1 MHWADINAALY
12 KAGSSPGQIAA
23 HENTQPSFVS
33 RVIRGQDTSYRIAS
47 YLSVVTGIPLSR
59 LFPDGRYDTPP
70 PPGGRK
76 PPQKNPIR
84 RRGADLPARRRSA
97 A

>member
-70 PPGGRK
+70 AA
-76 PPQKNPIR
+76 R
-84 RRGADLPARRRSA
+84 REKAKSATGADLPARRRSA